1 MLKRLCTWK
10 CPRSYLSC
18 VVVQQLVQRRDIYY
32 SWGFCALKFILSVHK
47 ALDQHDYWTMSL
59 SFWWPT
65 SQGLAPEWGII
76 QVTLRSD
83 LPSSRTAF
91 KGCPS
96 KLPSSERVASPWI
109 RYQPI
114 VVLTDKNNHIL
125 SSMWS
130 LQCTVPQKSLGRGR
144 RSEHPERT
152 FANMGRTCNPPHRK
166 DPGGQGHFCS
176 GWGF

>member
-18 VVVQQLVQRRDIYY
+18 VVVQQLIQRRDIYY

-109 RYQPI
+109 RYQPMCCAHRQKQPYTELN
-114 VVLTDKNNHIL
+114 VESPMYR
-125 SSMWS
+125 SSK
-130 LQCTVPQKSLGRGR
+130 V
-144 RSEHPERT
+144 
-152 FANMGRTCNPPHRK
+152 F
-166 DPGGQGHFCS
+166 GQGEEVGAS
-176 GWGF
+176 GENLCKHGEDM